1 MMMVMSLVGH
11 QEGHL
16 KHCTQQKQEC
26 IIVSLSVAPCGFRGP
41 LGCIRTIEQKF
52 KCLIMN
58 CLGFIFVPLDVRRN
72 GEKYYSNPS

>member
-1 MMMVMSLVGH
+1 M
-11 QEGHL
+11 Q
-16 KHCTQQKQEC
+16 
-26 IIVSLSVAPCGFRGP
+26 R

-72 GEKYYSNPS
+72 SEKYYSNPS